1 MHVRQTVRAIRIRQ
15 RRKEV
20 RVIKKEVTVSPP
32 SPRPPSPP
40 SPPPPAVEEI
50 EPEELV
56 FSEEEI

>member
-1 MHVRQTVRAIRIRQ
+1 
-15 RRKEV
+15 V